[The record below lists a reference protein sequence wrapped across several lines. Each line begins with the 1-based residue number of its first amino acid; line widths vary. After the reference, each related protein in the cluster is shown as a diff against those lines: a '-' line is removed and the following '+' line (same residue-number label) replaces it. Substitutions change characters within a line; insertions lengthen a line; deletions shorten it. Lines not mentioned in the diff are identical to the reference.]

1 MKDCVLPTHSKCL
14 QIIRDCRVP
23 RHIIKHSEAVAK
35 LAVFLAEKL
44 KEKGIEVNVD
54 LVHRASLLHDVL
66 RVCDMKESDYSRF
79 EQNVTEKDRAHW
91 RHLKVKYNNNCHED
105 ATYEL
110 LRKDYPEL
118 ALTIKKHRYLA
129 ILDEKEKPSTW
140 EEKIVYYAD
149 KRVMHETVVLLKE
162 RLEEAHERH
171 ARQHERTARDEI
183 NITKTDRQIYELE
196 KEIFYEID
204 LNPAEITQELIDSN
218 SEEKTIIFED
228 TT

>member
-23 RHIIKHSEAVAK
+23 RHIIKHSKVVAK

-66 RVCDMKESDYSRF
+66 RVCDMKESAYSRF
-79 EQNVTEKDRAHW
+79 EQNVTEKDKAHW
-91 RHLKVKYNNNCHED
+91 KGLKAKYADDSHED
-105 ATYEL
+105 AACEL
-110 LRKDYPEL
+110 LRKEYPEL
-118 ALTIKKHRYLA
+118 AIAIRKHKYLA
-129 ILDEKEKPSTW
+129 ILDEQDKPATW

-149 KRVMHETVVLLKE
+149 KRVMHETVVPLKE

-171 ARQHERTARDEI
+171 ARQHRKTVHDEI
-183 NITKTDRQIYELE
+183 NITKADRQIYELE
-196 KEIFYEID
+196 KEIFDEIG
-204 LNPAEITQELIDSN
+204 LKPAEVTQEFIDYN
-218 SEEKTIIFED
+218 SDRK
-228 TT
+228 